1 MAEQPTEK
9 DQIVEVLIEH
19 QPGGVVNS
27 KEGWV
32 ECSCEAR
39 LYLPSGLTF
48 DGYAEMWDEEEKARA
63 EHVADALLAL
73 LTPTTSPEKTT
84 EENTQ

>member
-1 MAEQPTEK
+1 MTAESNEK

-73 LTPTTSPEKTT
+73 LTPTTSPGSEVA
-84 EENTQ
+84 E